1 MTEFL
6 NLLPELLNPAGV
18 PELVLR
24 LGIDVIFVAI
34 VVLFV
39 YARRHGKNEYLF
51 TYVMFNLITFALAL
65 LMIKVEGL
73 SIAFGFGLFAVFGI
87 LRYRTEPIPIHE
99 LTYLFVVIGLGL
111 MNAVVEVINLEVLL
125 INVVITVM
133 VAMLEYV
140 PLFGS
145 QRCIRITYDDLDLIR
160 NGSSSALIADL
171 NQRTGLD
178 IKRVRIESVDLLRET
193 SRITIFFHG

>member
-6 NLLPELLNPAGV
+6 NLLPKLLDPVGV
-18 PELVLR
+18 PQLILR
-24 LGIDVIFVAI
+24 LGIDVFFVSF

-51 TYVMFNLITFALAL
+51 TYVMFNLLTFALAF
-65 LMIKVEGL
+65 LMIKVTGL
-73 SIAFGFGLFAVFGI
+73 TMGFGFGLFAVFGI

-111 MNAVVEVINLEVLL
+111 MNAVVTTINLEVLL
-125 INVVITVM
+125 INVVITGM

-145 QRCIRITYDDLDLIR
+145 QKCIRITYDDLELVR
-160 NGSSSALIADL
+160 NGDSAALIADL